1 MRTTRLITAPL
12 AAALTA
18 ATLAGPATALPAD
31 AHNQPNGAYAGKPT
45 IQGSLHSQGERGDA
59 TTLPGPP
66 TWPANP
72 QPIPRSRPVVH
83 AQSKTW
89 TPTETQIRSALAQE
103 RYYMSFGRH

>member
-18 ATLAGPATALPAD
+18 TALAGPAAALPSD
-31 AHNQPNGAYAGKPT
+31 VHNQPNGAHARTST
-45 IQGSLHSQGERGDA
+45 IQVSQGERGDA
-59 TTLPGPP
+59 STLPGPP
-66 TWPANP
+66 TWPTNL
-72 QPIPRSRPVVH
+72 QPITRPPAVAD
-83 AQSKTW
+83 AQSTAW

>member
-18 ATLAGPATALPAD
+18 AALAGPATALPAD
-31 AHNQPNGAYAGKPT
+31 AHNQLNGWYAGKST
-45 IQGSLHSQGERGDA
+45 LQGSQEGRGDA

-66 TWPANP
+66 TWPTNP
-72 QPIPRSRPVVH
+72 QTITRSPVV
-83 AQSKTW
+83 ADRQSDDW

-103 RYYMSFGRH
+103 RYYMSFGQH

>member
-18 ATLAGPATALPAD
+18 AALAGPAAALPAD
-31 AHNQPNGAYAGKPT
+31 AHNQPNGWYAGKST
-45 IQGSLHSQGERGDA
+45 IQGSPRSQGARSDA

-66 TWPANP
+66 TWPTNP
-72 QPIPRSRPVVH
+72 QPITRSPAVAH
-83 AQSKTW
+83 AQSEDW

-103 RYYMSFGRH
+103 HYYMSFGQH

>member
-18 ATLAGPATALPAD
+18 AALAGPAAALPAD
-31 AHNQPNGAYAGKPT
+31 AHSQPNGWYAGKST
-45 IQGSLHSQGERGDA
+45 IQGSQEERGDA

-66 TWPANP
+66 TWPTNP
-72 QPIPRSRPVVH
+72 QPITRSPAVAH
-83 AQSKTW
+83 AQSKDW

-103 RYYMSFGRH
+103 RYYMSFGQH